1 MNRMVNR
8 VIAVLLSVVCFSCEE
23 IEEDNYPVSARIDG
37 VVYESKG
44 GLLQIHDLI
53 ANLNQYEDGFSLLLS
68 RTLYHGDDWLSL
80 SVYMS
85 PEGRWE
91 LNRRYPIVS
100 NGASYETSIYR
111 YNGDYFIDQFSKSGW
126 LMLTDSTKTRFGK
139 LQLSGEFEIVFEG
152 QGDNEE
158 TILTEGRFNS
168 VTFSYSEYSSEKPD
182 FSYESVH

>member
-1 MNRMVNR
+1 MKSKTIYCA
-8 VIAVLLSVVCFSCEE
+8 IAVLLSVFCFSCEE

-44 GLLQIHDLI
+44 GLMQMHDLI
-53 ANLNQYEDGFSLLLS
+53 AKLNQFEDGFSLLLS

-80 SVYMS
+80 SVYVS

-111 YNGDYFIDQFSKSGW
+111 YNGAYFTDQFSKSGW
-126 LMLTDSTKTRFGK
+126 LMLTDSTTTRSGK

-152 QGDNEE
+152 QDDNEE

-168 VTFSYSEYSSEKPD
+168 LTCSYYEHSCEKYD
-182 FSYESVH
+182 RL